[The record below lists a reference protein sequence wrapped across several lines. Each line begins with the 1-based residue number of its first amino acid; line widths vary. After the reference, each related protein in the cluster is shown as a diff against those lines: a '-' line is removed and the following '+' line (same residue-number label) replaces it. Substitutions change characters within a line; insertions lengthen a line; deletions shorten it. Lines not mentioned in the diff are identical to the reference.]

1 MSQWSLVKK
10 PNWVGDGKDV
20 YSAGNI
26 LATEKGWV
34 YTPSGEVLVAIRAL
48 TTKNGDVADA
58 AVVPTFTAAVSYS
71 GTLNTVTGDIVTVT
85 LTASEPVAVS
95 GTPTID
101 LVIGA
106 NTRQLTYDS
115 INSTDTSLV
124 FTYEVVAGDSA
135 PLWQIN
141 TLYSIGD
148 KFLQGSQWYE
158 VATGYTSGSVFDN
171 LLVSTV
177 GVDVGGSGFQVST
190 TKPVTFTGGTEV
202 VAATA
207 EATIDASGAVTAI
220 NVLTGG
226 EYSVAPTGVSVE
238 STPVAITSASWL
250 ADVATIVAPG
260 HGFLTGYS
268 VTIAGMDPIAYNG
281 TYSITVID
289 VDTFTYALI
298 GDPGA
303 TVTTGT
309 ATSVTV
315 EPTVT
320 ITTAAIDTPNL
331 TMTTQQVTVA
341 ALTIGGVV
349 SDIMPSQALVTAS
362 VTFTAPD
369 TSLTTAN

>member
-34 YTPSGEVLVAIRAL
+34 YTPNGEVLVAIRAL

-58 AVVPTFTAAVSYS
+58 AIVPTFTAAVSYS
-71 GTLNTVTGDIVTVT
+71 GTLNTVTGDIITVT
-85 LTASEPVAVS
+85 LTASEDVAVS

-101 LVIGA
+101 LTIGA
-106 NTRQLTYDS
+106 LTRQLSYSSGDS
-115 INSTDTSLV
+115 DATHLV
-124 FTYEVVAGDSA
+124 FNYTVVAEDVA
-135 PLWQIN
+135 PLWATN
-141 TLYSIGD
+141 HSYLLND
-148 KFLQGSQWYE
+148 KFLQGSTWYN
-158 VATGYTSGSVFDN
+158 VDTPYTSGSVFDN

-177 GVDVGGSGFQVST
+177 GVDVGGSGFQIST

-220 NVLTGG
+220 AVLTGG

-238 STPVAITSASWL
+238 STPVAIVSASWL
-250 ADVATIVAPG
+250 ARVATIVATG

-289 VDTFTYALI
+289 VDTFTYALV

-309 ATSVTV
+309 ATIVTV

-320 ITTAAIDTPNL
+320 ITPAAIDTPNISA
-331 TMTTQQVTVA
+331 TTQQVSVAELTV
-341 ALTIGGVV
+341 GGVV